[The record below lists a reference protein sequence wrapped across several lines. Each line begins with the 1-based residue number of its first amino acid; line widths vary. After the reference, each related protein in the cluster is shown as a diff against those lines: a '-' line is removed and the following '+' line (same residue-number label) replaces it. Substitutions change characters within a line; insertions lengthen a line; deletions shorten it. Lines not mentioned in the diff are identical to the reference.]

1 MPKPQ
6 EVMVSAVLQQQLR
19 LKGLDTSWY
28 SCDFP
33 DACPVCSWTCQQ
45 KEGCVRTPR
54 FLSWPDSCQC
64 VTDIKVAHRTLSLC
78 LMPSKERVR
87 GKVSLQQSHGPE
99 ETTSVIRTWAQIR
112 PSNPLALCLCSLL
125 WGTDAAQ
132 SLLPSGVLCEGRK
145 NAGMGRIFAQSSR
158 GDHGFITD

>member
-6 EVMVSAVLQQQLR
+6 EVMVSAVSQQELR
-19 LKGLDTSWY
+19 LKGLDTSWH

-78 LMPSKERVR
+78 LMPSK
-87 GKVSLQQSHGPE
+87 GSSLFSN
-99 ETTSVIRTWAQIR
+99 RT
-112 PSNPLALCLCSLL
+112 ALRKPP
-125 WGTDAAQ
+125 Q
-132 SLLPSGVLCEGRK
+132 SLAREHKSIPQTLWHFASAACSGGLMQHSRCFPLVCSAREGK
-145 NAGMGRIFAQSSR
+145 MQEWGGYSR
-158 GDHGFITD
+158 SHPGGITGL